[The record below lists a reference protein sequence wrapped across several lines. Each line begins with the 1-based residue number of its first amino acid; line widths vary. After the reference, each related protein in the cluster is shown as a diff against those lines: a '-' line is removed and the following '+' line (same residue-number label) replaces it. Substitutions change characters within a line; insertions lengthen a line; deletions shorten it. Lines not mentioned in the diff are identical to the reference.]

1 MNEDEEVQAP
11 PTSIEIGTLPFATN
25 KEPEKEITSKP
36 APKAKTE
43 TIPVSS
49 EPDTVKMQPLSKEA
63 DDAYTTYIKI
73 KKAKPSE
80 GLGYFGIAV
89 IIAGIGIGFMTL
101 EDDYELAGMCCFGG
115 CFIGIILMLVAS
127 MEQNKWKKEKKL
139 KMEEALVKA
148 GIPDV
153 PRENQKPLGISL
165 AIVGLFALYMTDFF
179 YNNYIVELVVFLG
192 GLGSTI
198 SGVIILLRMD
208 LQDRKAMK
216 KRLAILEE
224 KRNAE

>member
-1 MNEDEEVQAP
+1 MNEDEEVQPP

-25 KEPEKEITSKP
+25 KEPEKE
-36 APKAKTE
+36 TE

-49 EPDTVKMQPLSKEA
+49 EPDTVKMEPLSKEA
-63 DDAYTTYIKI
+63 EDAYTTYIKI

-80 GLGYFGIAV
+80 GLDYLGITV
-89 IIAGIGIGFMTL
+89 IIAGIVIGFMTL

-127 MEQNKWKKEKKL
+127 ANQNKWRKEKKL
-139 KMEEALVKA
+139 KLEEALVKA
-148 GIPDV
+148 GIPDI
-153 PRENQKPLGISL
+153 PRENQKPLGTSL
-165 AIVGLFALYMTDFF
+165 VIVGLFALYMTDFF
-179 YNNYIVELVVFLG
+179 YNNYIVESVVFLG

-216 KRLAILEE
+216 KRIAILEQ
-224 KRNAE
+224 KRNGK

>member
-25 KEPEKEITSKP
+25 KEPEKEN
-36 APKAKTE
+36 E

-49 EPDTVKMQPLSKEA
+49 EPDTVEMQPLSKEA

-73 KKAKPSE
+73 QKAKPSE

-89 IIAGIGIGFMTL
+89 IIAGIGIGIMTL
-101 EDDYELAGMCCFGG
+101 DDDYELASMCCFGG
-115 CFIGIILMLVAS
+115 CFIGIILMLVSS
-127 MEQNKWKKEKKL
+127 MEQVKWKNKKKL

-148 GIPDV
+148 GIPDI
-153 PRENQKPLGISL
+153 PQENQKPLGTSL
-165 AIVGLFALYMTDFF
+165 VIGGLFALYMADFF
-179 YNNYIVELVVFLG
+179 YNNYIVESVVFLG

-198 SGVIILLRMD
+198 AGVIILLRMD
-208 LQDRKAMK
+208 LQDRNAMK
-216 KRLAILEE
+216 KRMAILEE
-224 KRNAE
+224 KRSVE

>member
-1 MNEDEEVQAP
+1 MNEDEEVQPP

-25 KEPEKEITSKP
+25 KEPEKE
-36 APKAKTE
+36 TE

-49 EPDTVKMQPLSKEA
+49 EPDTVKMEPLSKEA
-63 DDAYTTYIKI
+63 EDAYTTYIKI

-80 GLGYFGIAV
+80 GLDYLGITV
-89 IIAGIGIGFMTL
+89 IIAGIVIGFMTL

-115 CFIGIILMLVAS
+115 CFIGTILMLVGSAK
-127 MEQNKWKKEKKL
+127 QNKWRKEKKL

-153 PRENQKPLGISL
+153 PRENQKPLGTSL
-165 AIVGLFALYMTDFF
+165 VIVGLFALYMTDFF
-179 YNNYIVELVVFLG
+179 YNNYIVESVVFLG

-198 SGVIILLRMD
+198 SGVIILLRME

-216 KRLAILEE
+216 KRIAILEQ
-224 KRNAE
+224 KRNGK

>member
-1 MNEDEEVQAP
+1 MNEDEEAQAP

-25 KEPEKEITSKP
+25 KEPEKEN
-36 APKAKTE
+36 E

-80 GLGYFGIAV
+80 GLDYLGITV

-101 EDDYELAGMCCFGG
+101 DDDYELAFMCCFGG

-127 MEQNKWKKEKKL
+127 ANQNKWRKEKKL

-165 AIVGLFALYMTDFF
+165 VIVGLFTLYVADLF
-179 YNNYIVELVVFLG
+179 YNNYIVESVVFIG

-198 SGVIILLRMD
+198 AGIIILLRMD
-208 LQDRKAMK
+208 LQDRNAMK
-216 KRLAILEE
+216 KRMAILEE
-224 KRNAE
+224 KRSVE

>member
-25 KEPEKEITSKP
+25 KEPEKEN
-36 APKAKTE
+36 E

-49 EPDTVKMQPLSKEA
+49 EPDTVEMQPLSKEA

-73 KKAKPSE
+73 QKAKPSE

-101 EDDYELAGMCCFGG
+101 DDDYELAGMCCFGG
-115 CFIGIILMLVAS
+115 CFIGIILMLVSS
-127 MEQNKWKKEKKL
+127 MEQVKWKKKKKL

-148 GIPDV
+148 GIPDI
-153 PRENQKPLGISL
+153 PQENQKPLGTSL
-165 AIVGLFALYMTDFF
+165 VIGGLFALYMADFF
-179 YNNYIVELVVFLG
+179 YNNYIVESVVFLG

-198 SGVIILLRMD
+198 AGVIILLRMD
-208 LQDRKAMK
+208 LQDRNAMK
-216 KRLAILEE
+216 KRMAILEE
-224 KRNAE
+224 KRSVE

>member
-25 KEPEKEITSKP
+25 KEPEKE
-36 APKAKTE
+36 TE

-49 EPDTVKMQPLSKEA
+49 EPDTVKMQPLSKEV

-73 KKAKPSE
+73 KKEKPAE
-80 GLGYFGIAV
+80 GLGYLGIGV

-115 CFIGIILMLVAS
+115 CFIGIILIISGAI
-127 MEQNKWKKEKKL
+127 EQGKWKKETKL
-139 KMEEALVKA
+139 KMEEALLKA
-148 GIPDV
+148 GIPDI
-153 PRENQKPLGISL
+153 PRENQKPLGTSL
-165 AIVGLFALYMTDFF
+165 VIVGLFALYIANFF
-179 YNNYIVELVVFLG
+179 YNNYIVESVVFLG
-192 GLGSTI
+192 GLGSSI

-208 LQDRKAMK
+208 LQDRKAME
-216 KRLAILEE
+216 KRMAILEE
-224 KRNAE
+224 KRSVE